1 MIFPPRTR
9 NCGRWNL
16 NSPVSDWPVPS
27 AEMLALQATLVER
40 IRARMAERGG
50 ALPFLEFMEL
60 ALYSPGLGYYSN
72 GLRKFGADGDF
83 ITAPEL
89 TSLFGRSL
97 ASFAEAVLRAVPD
110 GDVLEFGA
118 GSGALAIDLLR
129 ELELREILPR
139 HYCILERSAALRQ
152 CQREAITASL
162 PHLLERVRW
171 LDQLP
176 GSFNGLMLA
185 NEVLDAAPVRRFQWT
200 GSGVREYWVEWQG
213 DGFAWS
219 PRDADDERLVQVV
232 TDLAPVHGWSP
243 GYVSEWDPA
252 LAAWVG
258 SVADSLAQGAVL
270 LIDYGSPRSERY
282 HAQRVSGS
290 LMCHYRHR
298 AHGNP
303 LILPGLQ
310 DITSYVDFTTVA
322 EAGTAAGLALE
333 GFSTQAHFLLDCG
346 LDQLLMALEP
356 DGSPRYLAQVQKAKQ
371 LLMPG
376 EMGERF
382 KCMALRRGID
392 GGLPGFRQQDLRGRL

>member
-1 MIFPPRTR
+1 
-9 NCGRWNL
+9 
-16 NSPVSDWPVPS
+16 
-27 AEMLALQATLVER
+27 MLALQAALVAQ
-40 IRARMAERGG
+40 IRARMDARGG
-50 ALPFLEFMEL
+50 AISFLEFMEL
-60 ALYSPGLGYYSN
+60 ALYAPGLGYYSN

-89 TSLFGRSL
+89 TPLFGRSL
-97 ASFAEAVLRAVPD
+97 ATLVEAVLRAVPD

-129 ELELREILPR
+129 ELELRKILPR

-152 CQREAITASL
+152 CQREAIAANL
-162 PHLLERVRW
+162 PHLVERVHW
-171 LDQLP
+171 LDRLP
-176 GSFNGLMLA
+176 ESFNGMMLA

-219 PRDADDERLVQVV
+219 LRDADDERLVQVV
-232 TDLAPVHGWSP
+232 TDLAHVHGWPS

-258 SVADSLAQGAVL
+258 SVAGSLQQGALL

-282 HAQRVSGS
+282 HAQRASGS

-333 GFSTQAHFLLDCG
+333 GFSTQAHFLLDCD

>member
-1 MIFPPRTR
+1 M
-9 NCGRWNL
+9 
-16 NSPVSDWPVPS
+16 NSPADWPAPS
-27 AEMLALQATLVER
+27 TEMLELQAALVAR
-40 IRARMAERGG
+40 IRARMDARGG
-50 ALPFLEFMEL
+50 AISFLEFMEL
-60 ALYSPGLGYYSN
+60 ALYAPGLGYYSN
-72 GLRKFGADGDF
+72 GLRKFGAEGDF

-89 TSLFGRSL
+89 TPLFGRSL
-97 ASFAEAVLRAVPD
+97 ATQVEAVLRAVPG

-129 ELELREILPR
+129 ELELRKILPC

-152 CQREAITASL
+152 CQREAIAASL
-162 PHLLERVRW
+162 PHLVERVHW
-171 LDQLP
+171 LDRLP
-176 GSFNGLMLA
+176 ESFNGMMLA

-213 DGFAWS
+213 GGFAWS
-219 PRDADDERLVQVV
+219 LRDADDERLVQVV
-232 TDLAPVHGWSP
+232 TDFAHAYGWPSD
-243 GYVSEWDPA
+243 YVSEWDPA

-258 SVADSLAQGAVL
+258 SVADSLRHGALL

-282 HAQRVSGS
+282 HDQRVSGS

-322 EAGTAAGLALE
+322 EAGTDAGLALE

-356 DGSPRYLAQVQKAKQ
+356 DGSPRYLAQVQQAKQ
-371 LLMPG
+371 LVMPG

>member
-1 MIFPPRTR
+1 
-9 NCGRWNL
+9 
-16 NSPVSDWPVPS
+16 
-27 AEMLALQATLVER
+27 MLALQDTLVAR
-40 IRARMAERGG
+40 IRARMDARGG
-50 ALPFLEFMEL
+50 AIPFLEFMEL
-60 ALYSPGLGYYSN
+60 ALYAPGLGYYSN

-97 ASFAEAVLRAVPD
+97 ATHVEAVLRAVPG

-129 ELELREILPR
+129 ELELRKILPR

-152 CQREAITASL
+152 CQREAIAASL
-162 PHLLERVRW
+162 PHLVERVHW
-171 LDQLP
+171 LDRLP
-176 GSFNGLMLA
+176 ESFNGMMLA

-200 GSGVREYWVEWQG
+200 ASGVREYWVEWQG

-219 PRDADDERLVQVV
+219 LRDADDEALVQVV
-232 TDLAPVHGWSP
+232 TDFAHAYGWPS

-258 SVADSLAQGAVL
+258 SVADSLRHGALL
-270 LIDYGSPRSERY
+270 LIDYGSPRTERY
-282 HAQRVSGS
+282 HVQRVSGS

-356 DGSPRYLAQVQKAKQ
+356 DGSPRYLAQVQQAKQ

>member
-1 MIFPPRTR
+1 M
-9 NCGRWNL
+9 
-16 NSPVSDWPVPS
+16 
-27 AEMLALQATLVER
+27 AR
-40 IRARMAERGG
+40 IRARMDARGG
-50 ALPFLEFMEL
+50 AIPFLEFMEL
-60 ALYSPGLGYYSN
+60 ALYAPGLGYYSN

-89 TSLFGRSL
+89 TPLFGRSL
-97 ASFAEAVLRAVPD
+97 ATHVEAVLRAVPG

-129 ELELREILPR
+129 ELELRKILPR

-152 CQREAITASL
+152 CQREAIAASL
-162 PHLLERVRW
+162 PHLVERVHW
-171 LDQLP
+171 LDRLP
-176 GSFNGLMLA
+176 ESFNGMMLA
-185 NEVLDAAPVRRFQWT
+185 NEVLDATPVRRFQWT

-219 PRDADDERLVQVV
+219 LRDADDERLVQVV
-232 TDLAPVHGWSP
+232 TDFAHAYGWPSD
-243 GYVSEWDPA
+243 YVSEWDPA

-258 SVADSLAQGAVL
+258 SVADSLRHGALL

-282 HAQRVSGS
+282 HDQRVSGS

-322 EAGTAAGLALE
+322 EAGTDAGLALE

-356 DGSPRYLAQVQKAKQ
+356 DGSPRYLAQVQQAKQ
-371 LLMPG
+371 LVMPG

-392 GGLPGFRQQDLRGRL
+392 GGLPGLRQQDLRGRL

>member
-1 MIFPPRTR
+1 
-9 NCGRWNL
+9 
-16 NSPVSDWPVPS
+16 
-27 AEMLALQATLVER
+27 MLALQDTLVAR
-40 IRARMAERGG
+40 IRARMDARGG
-50 ALPFLEFMEL
+50 AIPFLEFMEL
-60 ALYSPGLGYYSN
+60 ALYAPALGYYSN
-72 GLRKFGADGDF
+72 GLRKFGAEGDF

-89 TSLFGRSL
+89 TPLFGRSL
-97 ASFAEAVLRAVPD
+97 ATHVEAVLRAVPA

-129 ELELREILPR
+129 ELELRKILPR
-139 HYCILERSAALRQ
+139 HYCILERSAALAQ
-152 CQREAITASL
+152 CQREAIAASL
-162 PHLLERVRW
+162 PHLVERVRW
-171 LDQLP
+171 LDRLP
-176 GSFNGLMLA
+176 ESFNGMMLA

-200 GSGVREYWVEWQG
+200 GSGVREYWVVWQC

-219 PRDADDERLVQVV
+219 LREVDDEALVQVV
-232 TDLAPVHGWSP
+232 TDLAHAYAWPS

-258 SVADSLAQGAVL
+258 SVADSLTQGALL

-282 HAQRVSGS
+282 HDQRASGS

-356 DGSPRYLAQVQKAKQ
+356 DGSPRYLAQVQQAKQ

>member
-1 MIFPPRTR
+1 
-9 NCGRWNL
+9 
-16 NSPVSDWPVPS
+16 
-27 AEMLALQATLVER
+27 MLALQATLVER

-60 ALYSPGLGYYSN
+60 ALYAPGLGYYSN

-89 TSLFGRSL
+89 TPLFGRSL
-97 ASFAEAVLRAVPD
+97 ATLAETVLRAVP
-110 GDVLEFGA
+110 GGEVLEFGA

-129 ELELREILPR
+129 ELERRDRLPR
-139 HYCILERSAALRQ
+139 RYCILERSAALQQR
-152 CQREAITASL
+152 QREALAAAL
-162 PHLLERVRW
+162 PHLLERLCW

-176 GSFNGLMLA
+176 SSFDGLMLA
-185 NEVLDAAPVRRFQWT
+185 NEVMDAAPVRRFQWT
-200 GSGVREYWVEWQG
+200 GEAVHEFWVEWQG
-213 DGFAWS
+213 EGFAWS
-219 PRDADDERLVQVV
+219 LREADDERLVQAV
-232 TDLAPVHGWSP
+232 TALARDHGWAP

-258 SVADSLAQGAVL
+258 SLADCLQKGAL
-270 LIDYGSPRSERY
+270 LLVDYGSPRGERY
-282 HAQRVSGS
+282 HAQRTSGT

-298 AHGNP
+298 AHDNP

-333 GFSTQAHFLLDCG
+333 GFATQAHCLLDCG

-356 DGSPRYLAQVQKAKQ
+356 DASVRYLAQVQQAKQ
-371 LLMPG
+371 LLLPG

-382 KCMALRRGID
+382 KCMALRRGIEA
-392 GGLPGFRQQDLRGRL
+392 GLPGFRQQDLRGRL